1 MKMLLNTFQTCKIY
15 LPGKKYYL
23 LKNKNSNSPLQD
35 SAIISDKPIVRI
47 ILLAGGFIFVGI
59 GILGMFLPLL
69 PTTIFF
75 LLAAWCFA
83 RSSVKFY
90 NWLHHNKLFGKYLR
104 SYRLEKGM
112 TLGSKIFSV
121 SFLWTGI
128 ILSSMFATD
137 NIYVRM
143 LLLIIA
149 IGVSWHIL
157 AIKTIK

>member
-1 MKMLLNTFQTCKIY
+1 MN
-15 LPGKKYYL
+15 
-23 LKNKNSNSPLQD
+23 NKNLNNPVHNS
-35 SAIISDKPIVRI
+35 ANISEKPVVRI

-90 NWLHHNKLFGKYLR
+90 NWLHHNKLFGKYL
-104 SYRLEKGM
+104 SDYRLEKGM

-121 SFLWTGI
+121 SFLWVGI
-128 ILSSMFATD
+128 ILSAIFATG
-137 NIYVRM
+137 NIYVRI